1 MVVLNSRRDALAL
14 LDRLRGEPVLHLSTL
29 LCGANRR
36 DVLLEVRRRLSEKEP
51 CLLVATQVVEA
62 GVDLNF
68 PVVFRAVGPL
78 DRIVQAAGRCNREGT
93 MDEPGRVVVFW
104 PEQGREPAGEYA
116 SARAQTEMLLRRP
129 GFDLHDP
136 AVFREYFEQMY
147 QNVNTDRDKIQELRR
162 ALNYPEVA
170 EKFRLIEDNTVSVI
184 VEYEERDPRREQSRR
199 WLVER
204 IRREEALRP
213 GDHRRLQPYVVGL
226 LARDFEASRWAMRE
240 IAEGVWLWTGE
251 YDPVRGIIDVRD
263 DPADLLW

>member
-14 LDRLRGEPVLHLSTL
+14 LDRLQGEPVLHLSTL

-36 DVLLEVRRRLSEKEP
+36 DVLLEVRR
-51 CLLVATQVVEA
+51 A
-62 GVDLNF
+62 
-68 PVVFRAVGPL
+68 L
-78 DRIVQAAGRCNREGT
+78 D
-93 MDEPGRVVVFW
+93 
-104 PEQGREPAGEYA
+104 
-116 SARAQTEMLLRRP
+116 
-129 GFDLHDP
+129 
-136 AVFREYFEQMY
+136 
-147 QNVNTDRDKIQELRR
+147 
-162 ALNYPEVA
+162 YPEVA

-263 DPADLLW
+263 DPADVLW